1 MRRPLLRATAVSA
14 VGALA
19 LSLASVSPVAAEKRA
34 DFDTTSVRPASGPEV
49 TSTDYP
55 AGDRAHG
62 SVGRAGEF
70 TFSNNG
76 VASAAAYHYSVNDA
90 SCSTRI
96 TLDEPG
102 ASATV
107 TITPTRDGPNLIHA
121 RTTDAH
127 GSSSACEPVYRF
139 TVAPLSDPVA
149 YFPLDEGQ
157 GTTST
162 DAMDR
167 SRTATAL
174 QDLEWTRGRVGART
188 GQSYRLEGTAAQV
201 GGNSMLATDGP
212 VVDTSG
218 SFSVSAWVY
227 LDELPTGNATAL
239 AQAGESGS
247 GFHLGYQGDAA
258 QSWAFAMASHDG
270 DPATWTYADA
280 TTLVETEVWTHL
292 LGIHDADSGE
302 IALYV
307 DGVERSRVEH
317 ADAWNAEGELLLG
330 GGKHEGDLT
339 HQWPGA
345 IDDVRVWNRKVFDEP
360 LAGDREARSEV
371 WKLANRPVA
380 LEGRWLLEETEGTV
394 AADASDHG
402 LDATLHA
409 DPLTAWNQ
417 AMNDVTFAPG
427 VSLNVAEREHLITEG
442 PAIRTDRS
450 YSVAAWA
457 RLDEVDH
464 DSVALAQGAFT
475 LGYEHAPGGG
485 NWVLKVASADGAG
498 ASEWHRSLS
507 IHKARFGGWTHLAAT
522 YDHSLGQATLYVD
535 GVAQGT
541 VEISGALHTGDPVT
555 IGGSWSGEELSEPWA
570 GDIGDV
576 HLYQGVLSRHDI
588 NNVYEGLIPTSSL

>member
-14 VGALA
+14 AGALA
-19 LSLASVSPVAAEKRA
+19 LSLTSVSPVAAEKQT

-62 SVGRAGEF
+62 SIGRAGEF

-121 RTTDAH
+121 RTTDAQ
-127 GSSSACEPVYRF
+127 GRSSACELVYVF
-139 TVAPLSDPVA
+139 TVAPLAEPVA

-162 DAMDR
+162 DAVDR

-174 QDLEWTRGRVGART
+174 QDLDWTRGRVGART

-227 LDELPTGNATAL
+227 LDELPTGNATAV

-247 GFHLGYQGDAA
+247 GFQLGYQGDAA
-258 QSWAFAMASHDG
+258 QSWAFAMASNDG
-270 DPATWTYADA
+270 DPATWTYAGA
-280 TTLVETEVWTHL
+280 TTPVETEVWTHL

-330 GGKHEGDLT
+330 GGKYEGDLT

-345 IDDVRVWNRKVFDEP
+345 IDDVRIWDRRVFDEP

-371 WKLANRPVA
+371 WKLANRPTA
-380 LEGRWLLEETEGTV
+380 LEGRWMLEETEGTI

-464 DSVALAQGAFT
+464 DSVALTQGAFT

-485 NWVLKVASADGAG
+485 DWVLKVASADGAG
-498 ASEWHRSLS
+498 ESEWHRSLS

-535 GVAQGT
+535 GVAQGS
-541 VEISGALHTGDPVT
+541 VEISEALHTGGPVT
-555 IGGSWSGEELSEPWA
+555 TGGSWSEGGLSDPWS